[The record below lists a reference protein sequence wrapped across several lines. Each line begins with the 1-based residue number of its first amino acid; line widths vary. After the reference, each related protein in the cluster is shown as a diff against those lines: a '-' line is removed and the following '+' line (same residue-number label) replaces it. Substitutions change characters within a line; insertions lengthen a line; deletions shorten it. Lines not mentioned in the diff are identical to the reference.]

1 MKTLKL
7 KIVFTLLVML
17 IANVAFAQTKEET
30 IAWIKEKLEK
40 HKSFELEKCEVVNI
54 SPCEI
59 CFEIKSVKSNYIFTY
74 KFNPSASVWEV
85 DGQEY
90 IKAKSGKIIKKV
102 KLNNEAVKQYEDY
115 IDIIYLPEDGVPD
128 IAERFAKALNHLTTF
143 CEKKKE
149 TF

>member
-1 MKTLKL
+1 MKTMTKL
-7 KIVFTLLVML
+7 GLAVILFMAT
-17 IANVAFAQTKEET
+17 ATTNHAQAQTKEET

-59 CFEIKSVKSNYIFTY
+59 CFEIKSVKSNHIFTY

-90 IKAKSGKIIKKV
+90 IK
-102 KLNNEAVKQYEDY
+102 
-115 IDIIYLPEDGVPD
+115 
-128 IAERFAKALNHLTTF
+128 
-143 CEKKKE
+143 E
-149 TF
+149 TR